1 MIRYTLSDA
10 DRTLMQSYRRD
21 VQAAIAVE
29 ANKLMGFSNAKPR
42 AIGKNEGGVV
52 VNGCEICI
60 KFDFLCD
67 DWKRTALDNPT
78 PEEIATVK
86 AIEIVAIAGKYD
98 IVLQKEAA
106 PYSGTQL
113 DVTDQVLKNIH

>member
-86 AIEIVAIAGKYD
+86 AIEIVAE
-98 IVLQKEAA
+98 LCRN
-106 PYSGTQL
+106 
-113 DVTDQVLKNIH
+113 NIDGLNNYEKILGGDPLRSMFS